1 MLREVQFGSRVE
13 GSQYHNVIPGNVVT
27 SCEGVMGRS
36 RFYSVCC
43 LVSSVLQ
50 SVATFVLL
58 HSVDEGSVGLS
69 VVCRR
74 AVQAGDLVDGIGGE
88 LGRRSSLRLG
98 E

>member
-69 VVCRR
+69 VVCIG
-74 AVQAGDLVDGIGGE
+74 VVPTGNLVNGVGSK
-88 LGRRSSLRLG
+88 LGRRSSLRFG